1 MKITVG
7 IATTGRREQ
16 LKLTLMELAKQ
27 TEPPTLVIIC
37 PAIESDYDRSI
48 ETSLPYPINVVF
60 GGRGLTLQRNAIIAA
75 CMNTDVLVF
84 FDDDFYPSNNF
95 LVETLL
101 LMKDESIVMAR
112 GELLMDGA
120 SSLGVEHEKA
130 ISAINNQPPL
140 PPAEKAV
147 NDIYG
152 TYGCNMIVRMKPVR
166 DNRLQFDENL
176 PLYGWQEDIDFSR
189 AVSPYGRIV
198 TSQRLTGVHL
208 AVKSGRTSGLKFGYS
223 QIANPVYLYGKGTM
237 NLSFA
242 LKLMSKNILANLL
255 RSLRPEPWVDRHGRL
270 KGNLLALG
278 DLFTN
283 RIHPKR
289 ILELG

>member
-16 LKLTLMELAKQ
+16 MNLTLLELAKQ
-27 TEPPTLVIIC
+27 TQPPTQVIIC
-37 PAIESDYDRSI
+37 PAVETDFDRSI
-48 ETSLPYPINVVF
+48 EASLPYPINVVF
-60 GGRGLTLQRNAIIAA
+60 AGRGLTLQRNAIISA
-75 CMNTDVLVF
+75 CLDTELLVF
-84 FDDDFYPSNNF
+84 FDDDFYPSSNY
-95 LVETLL
+95 LSETIS

-120 SSLGVEHEKA
+120 SNIGVEHDKA
-130 ISAINNQPPL
+130 VFAITNQPPL
-140 PPAEKAV
+140 PRAELAIKET
-147 NDIYG
+147 YG
-152 TYGCNMIVRMKPVR
+152 AYGCNMIVRMKPVR
-166 DNRLQFDENL
+166 DQVLRFDENL

-223 QIANPVYLYGKGTM
+223 QIANPLYLYVKGTM
-237 NLSFA
+237 KLSFA
-242 LKLMSKNILANLL
+242 LKLMGKNMLANFL
-255 RSLRPEPWVDRHGRL
+255 RSFKPEPWVDRQGRL

-283 RIHPKR
+283 RLHPKR
-289 ILELG
+289 ILEIG